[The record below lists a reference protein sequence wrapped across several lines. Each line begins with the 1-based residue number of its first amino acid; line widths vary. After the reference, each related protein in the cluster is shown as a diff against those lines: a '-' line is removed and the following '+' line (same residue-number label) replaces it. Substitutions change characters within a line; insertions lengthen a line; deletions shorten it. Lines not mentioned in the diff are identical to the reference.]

1 MVCEHCEDGEGELLR
16 RVPSNDGK
24 YILVS
29 HEVDL
34 VEEPEVTED
43 SSNFFGTFW
52 NGVQNQ
58 NDEDRFED
66 VSLHFVATTQYLFYP
81 FADLCDGSHRIYFLG
96 NHGTKA
102 DVFSI

>member
-1 MVCEHCEDGEGELLR
+1 MGKKSKKFLMRDIVTEDKKGFLITSPSDGELLR
-16 RVPSNDGK
+16 LVPSNDGK

-58 NDEDRFED
+58 NDEE
-66 VSLHFVATTQYLFYP
+66 
-81 FADLCDGSHRIYFLG
+81 
-96 NHGTKA
+96 
-102 DVFSI
+102 